1 MNWPMLLT
9 SVLPGAI
16 LILLGYLVRF
26 RKMYFLISGYN
37 TMSVEKK
44 KKVDVEQLARLMG
57 NCLFVMGVLIS
68 LGMVLTSVGQSALG
82 LAAFLMVL
90 PVVTYLLV
98 SGQKYDGN
106 TRTASGRMKPGVKI
120 LLGVLIGG
128 LVLAAGLGI
137 YSLIDGSRSLS
148 VDVNDST
155 VTIKGLYG
163 LTIDRTKITRVSLLE
178 TLPKIRTRTNG
189 MALGSFLKGHFTMD
203 TYGAVRLYIEAKRTP
218 FILIEWS
225 EKPIIFN
232 LNSAEE
238 TRALY
243 KKLTD

>member
-16 LILLGYLVRF
+16 LILLGYLVRY

-37 TMSVEKK
+37 TMSAEKK
-44 KKVDVEQLARLMG
+44 QKVDVEQLAKLMG
-57 NCLFVMGVLIS
+57 NCLFLMGGLIS
-68 LGMVLTSVGQSALG
+68 LGMILISLEQAALG
-82 LAAFLMVL
+82 LTAFLLVL

-106 TRTASGRMKPGVKI
+106 TRAPSGRMKPGVKI

-128 LVLAAGLGI
+128 LLLAAGLGI
-137 YSLIDGSRSLS
+137 YSLIDGNRSLD
-148 VDVNDST
+148 VEVNDST

-163 LTIDRTKITRVSLLE
+163 LTIDRAKITKVSLHD
-178 TLPKIRTRTNG
+178 TLPKIRARTNG
-189 MALGSFLKGHFTMD
+189 MAMGSFLKGHFTMD
-203 TYGAVRLYIEAKRTP
+203 IYGAVRLYIEAKRPP

-225 EKPIIFN
+225 EKPVIFN
-232 LNSAEE
+232 LNTVEE

-243 KKLTD
+243 ERLIG